1 MPPTKRNKKGNRR
14 GNPAARAAQPR
25 PRPAGTAPAAAPPG
39 SSSAPAVPPGL
50 TSKKTSPGLAPGQDL
65 PAGLTSNN
73 GLDRGAA
80 RLTPPITTSARSTP
94 APPAAAAAPAPARPA
109 EAAPAR
115 PRRKPGA
122 EAEPAAA
129 AAEPETTPADPADD
143 VPKWAAKAVEEL
155 LTPTYWLDP
164 GESGEPFSATI
175 RFSGRRTDVTGKP
188 QPRDSFW
195 QEETVDGIIPGSGPV
210 AITAEVRG
218 ISPGDWTVTA
228 RSVARTG
235 GRSYRSYP
243 PPGHDP
249 AGVYRVPPPRR
260 VEIPAEAAATV
271 HTSTLLRSKVPGVI
285 RFAYATLVG
294 LGVLVGLGLEAL
306 LLRHGHYTL
315 FRPMLF
321 SVIAIIAGVIG
332 GKAWYVA
339 VHRGRKFDGWCIQ
352 GFVAG
357 AAVVVAAAAVAGPGI
372 PAGAYLAAAAPA
384 LLIGMSIGRPG
395 CFWAGCCTGRP
406 TAARWGVWSSDRRLG
421 CRRAPAQ
428 LLEALSALVSG
439 GAVLIVVLVD
449 GLARSGPVAVVGLA
463 AYTLARQFILGL
475 RAEPRVWPY
484 GRRVTGAVA
493 ALALIAGIILLVKLA
508 GCPYLEQATVLGLVE
523 SCSIRRRNRTSLRRF
538 WRGYRNRPAQHS
550 PRHRRPDPHRLG

>member
-1 MPPTKRNKKGNRR
+1 MPPTKKNKKGSRR
-14 GNPAARAAQPR
+14 GNPAARAALSR
-25 PRPAGTAPAAAPPG
+25 PRPAGTGASAGAAPAGAPPG
-39 SSSAPAVPPGL
+39 SAQAQNVPPGL
-50 TSKKTSPGLAPGQDL
+50 TSAKP
-65 PAGLTSNN
+65 
-73 GLDRGAA
+73 
-80 RLTPPITTSARSTP
+80 
-94 APPAAAAAPAPARPA
+94 AAPASARPA
-109 EAAPAR
+109 APASARPAAPASAR
-115 PRRKPGA
+115 PAAPAAERPARVMAPSRSRGTA
-122 EAEPAAA
+122 EAERAPA

-218 ISPGDWTVTA
+218 IIPGDWTVTA
-228 RSVARTG
+228 RSVVRTG

-260 VEIPAEAAATV
+260 VEIPAEAAATI
-271 HTSTLLRSKVPGVI
+271 HTSTLLRSKVPGVV

-306 LLRHGHYTL
+306 LLSHGHYTL

-321 SVIAIIAGVIG
+321 SVIAIVAGVIG
-332 GKAWYVA
+332 GKGWYVA
-339 VHRGRKFDGWCIQ
+339 VHRGKKFDGWCIQ

-357 AAVVVAAAAVAGPGI
+357 AAVVVAAAALAGPGI

-384 LLIGMSIGRPG
+384 LLIGMAIGRPG

-406 TAARWGVWSSDRRLG
+406 MAARWGIWSSDRRLG

-428 LLEALSALVSG
+428 LLEALSALICG
-439 GAVLIVVLVD
+439 GAVLAVVLAD

-463 AYTLARQFILGL
+463 AYTVCRQVILGL
-475 RAEPRVWPY
+475 RAEPRVWRY
-484 GRRVTGAVA
+484 GRAVTGTVA
-493 ALALIAGIILLVKLA
+493 ALALIVGIVLLVK
-508 GCPYLEQATVLGLVE
+508 
-523 SCSIRRRNRTSLRRF
+523 
-538 WRGYRNRPAQHS
+538 
-550 PRHRRPDPHRLG
+550 